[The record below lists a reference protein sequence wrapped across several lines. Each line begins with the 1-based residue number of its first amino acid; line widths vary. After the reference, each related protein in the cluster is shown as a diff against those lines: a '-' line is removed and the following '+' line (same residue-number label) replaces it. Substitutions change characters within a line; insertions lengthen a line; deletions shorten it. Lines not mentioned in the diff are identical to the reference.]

1 MRKTKGFTLI
11 ELLVVISIIGLLST
25 LAVVAL
31 NSARQ
36 KARDAKRVADIK
48 QIQSALEL
56 FYNDQN
62 GYPTENGTS
71 GGRILGS
78 ASYDCLD
85 DTGFAA
91 TCTGNTVYM
100 GLIPANP
107 TPNGYSYTYNC
118 LQDNGTT
125 ECTTVANASKYSLV
139 FRIEASTGSLT
150 APNCLANQQGIICT
164 GTF

>member
-11 ELLVVISIIGLLST
+11 ELLVVISIIGLLTT

-48 QIQSALEL
+48 QIQTALEL
-56 FYNDQN
+56 FYNDQS
-62 GYPTENGTS
+62 GYPAETGA
-71 GGRILGS
+71 GRVLGS
-78 ASYDCLD
+78 ATYRCLD
-85 DTGFAA
+85 ENGFAGGPCSGD
-91 TCTGNTVYM
+91 TMYM

-107 TPNGYSYTYNC
+107 TPNGADYTYNC
-118 LQDNGTT
+118 LQDDGTT
-125 ECTTVANASKYSLV
+125 ECTSAANASKYSLT
-139 FRIEASTGSLT
+139 FTIESATGSLT
-150 APNCLANQQGIICT
+150 SPNCTANQEGITCA